1 MGDKKDDKKDQKDKK
16 KNDKKDKK
24 DVKDKKKNDKKNKKD
39 QKKDKKDE
47 NNKKK
52 EDKKKQKNKKKEN
65 AKQKKNEK
73 MLDKTLDFECTGEP
87 ITHPW
92 FQNKGHWECED
103 AKKGRV
109 CAYVCNYNVSKSTT
123 IYCDNGQWMDS
134 SFAHEKCL

>member
-1 MGDKKDDKKDQKDKK
+1 MGDKKDKKDKNKKDKQDKKDDKKD
-16 KNDKKDKK
+16 KKDE
-24 DVKDKKKNDKKNKKD
+24 KDKKKNDKKNKKD

-47 NNKKK
+47 NNKK
-52 EDKKKQKNKKKEN
+52 KKKEN

-134 SFAHEKCL
+134 SYAHEKCP